1 MLQSSLTKMNTFGQV
16 WNRYLENFFKKSF
29 IVKIS
34 LNGVDSRL
42 NTIKERIKTVDC
54 TEEFIQNAQ

>member
-1 MLQSSLTKMNTFGQV
+1 MLQSSLTKMNAFGQV